1 MVRSYI
7 ATKREQ
13 DRLSTFMV
21 TGEIDKYVRT
31 TIYRIIR
38 NLPNLN
44 QEMMFLQKAV
54 AKYKSKVK
62 PTKQEKE

>member
-38 NLPNLN
+38 NLPKLN
-44 QEMMFLQKAV
+44 QEMEFLEKV
-54 AKYKSKVK
+54 VGRYKSKVK